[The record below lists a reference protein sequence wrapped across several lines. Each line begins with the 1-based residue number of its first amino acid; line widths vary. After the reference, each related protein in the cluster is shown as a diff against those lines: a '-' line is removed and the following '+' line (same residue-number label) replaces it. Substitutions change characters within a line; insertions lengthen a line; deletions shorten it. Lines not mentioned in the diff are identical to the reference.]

1 MAITLIPED
10 QLVII
15 DDQSA
20 EFPYT
25 TDTEIHA
32 VHWDGARGTVEYNTA
47 RAAEHITD
55 ISPWQSIIDKAKAAL
70 VKPDAP
76 PTVATKAH
84 VKLVAASL
92 LQSTD
97 WMVIRAAEGGAAA
110 PSAISRYRAAVRAAS
125 NTIEAALG
133 TMTHDEM
140 AAHKAWPTKLKEQP
154 APD

>member
-32 VHWDGARGTVEYNTA
+32 VHWDGARGTVEYTTA

-55 ISPWQSIIDKAKAAL
+55 ISPWQSIIDEAKAAL
-70 VKPDAP
+70 VKPEEP
-76 PTVATKAH
+76 EPTVEDTT
-84 VKLVAASL
+84 LAAIL
-92 LQSTD
+92 RLE
-97 WMVIRAAEGGAAA
+97 AEVT
-110 PSAISRYRAAVRAAS
+110 PRRLR
-125 NTIEAALG
+125 EAALG
-133 TMTHDEM
+133 N
-140 AAHKAWPTKLKEQP
+140 AAAIAFIEAVENMIAALRAKLPDP
-154 APD
+154 ADSESD

>member
-70 VKPDAP
+70 VKPEKP
-76 PTVATKAH
+76 KPTVEDTTLAAIL
-84 VKLVAASL
+84 KLE
-92 LQSTD
+92 
-97 WMVIRAAEGGAAA
+97 AEVT
-110 PSAISRYRAAVRAAS
+110 PRRLR
-125 NTIEAALG
+125 EAALG
-133 TMTHDEM
+133 NV
-140 AAHKAWPTKLKEQP
+140 AATAFIEAVEGKIAALRAKLPDP
-154 APD
+154 ADSDSD